1 MVKYKDYYSTLGV
14 PRNASEKEIKSA
26 YRKLARQ
33 HHPDVNQGDK
43 TAEDKFKDI
52 AEAYEVLS
60 DADKRKRYDTLG
72 ANWKAGADFTPPPGF
87 SGFSFDFNDLRGFGQ
102 NSPFSDFFETL
113 FGQTFTGQPGAGG
126 PGGARRGGT
135 MKGADQEADIELT
148 IEEAAKGSAR
158 NVHISAPGQ
167 KQRTLQVKIPPGVR
181 TGSKVRVAG
190 EAGPN
195 PMGGPPGDLYLKVKL
210 KPHPYF
216 SVEGDNL
223 VSELVVSPA
232 LAVLGGEVQVNTLDG
247 PVRINIPA
255 NSQSGRMLRL
265 RERGLPR
272 LKQKIKGDHLVRLKV
287 NVPANITE
295 EERELYRQLLE
306 IENRRSE
313 TQASASA
320 S

>member
-1 MVKYKDYYSTLGV
+1 
-14 PRNASEKEIKSA
+14 
-26 YRKLARQ
+26 
-33 HHPDVNQGDK
+33 
-43 TAEDKFKDI
+43 
-52 AEAYEVLS
+52 
-60 DADKRKRYDTLG
+60 
-72 ANWKAGADFTPPPGF
+72 
-87 SGFSFDFNDLRGFGQ
+87 
-102 NSPFSDFFETL
+102 
-113 FGQTFTGQPGAGG
+113 
-126 PGGARRGGT
+126 
-135 MKGADQEADIELT
+135 
-148 IEEAAKGSAR
+148 
-158 NVHISAPGQ
+158 
-167 KQRTLQVKIPPGVR
+167 
-181 TGSKVRVAG
+181 
-190 EAGPN
+190 
-195 PMGGPPGDLYLKVKL
+195 MGGPPGDLYLKVKL

-265 RERGLPR
+265 RERGLPK